1 MSFAPPNGPQ
11 ECSRTEEV
19 VALAGKVIGRVRSA
33 DGTEIAFDRVG
44 EGPPVVLVG
53 GALNLRA
60 FPPLA
65 EMASLLASDFTVI
78 NYDRRGRG
86 DSGDAQAYAVAREVE
101 DLAALVAEAGGSA
114 YAYGISSGAILALE
128 AAAAGVPLTRLALF
142 EPPVPVEGG
151 VSSEEGDFNARL
163 AELISTDRRGDAVEF
178 FLTGIGL
185 PPEAVSGTRQSPAW
199 PAMEAMAYT
208 LLYDSAL
215 SEDRTLV
222 TERLV
227 SVKSPTLVID
237 SAGSS
242 DGLGGSAQAVA
253 DALPDGRRQTLK
265 GEYHNVAAEDLA
277 SAISSFFLEGEL

>member
-1 MSFAPPNGPQ
+1 M
-11 ECSRTEEV
+11 
-19 VALAGKVIGRVRSA
+19 AGKVTGRVRSA

-86 DSGDAQAYAVAREVE
+86 DSGDADAYAVAREVD
-101 DLAALVAEAGGSA
+101 DLEALLAEAGGSA

-128 AAAAGVPLTRLALF
+128 AAAAGVALTKLALF

-151 VSSEEGDFNARL
+151 VSSGDAEFNARL
-163 AELISTDRRGDAVEF
+163 EELISAGRRGDAVEF

-185 PPEAVSGTRQSPAW
+185 PPEVVSGTRQSPAW
-199 PAMEAMAYT
+199 PAMEAMAHT

-215 SEDRTLV
+215 SEDPTLV
-222 TERLV
+222 TERLA
-227 SVKSPTLVID
+227 SVKAPALVID

-242 DGLGGSAQAVA
+242 GGLGGSARAVA
-253 DALPDGRRQTLK
+253 DALPEGRRQTLK
-265 GEYHNVAAEDLA
+265 GEHHNVAAEDVA
-277 SAISSFFLEGEL
+277 ATVTSFFLGAEL